1 MTQQTPEK
9 SRSWVGVIIFALGI
23 GVVMGIYTIDYR
35 IGLIFGFF
43 RRALGCDRT
52 LRASIWREEIGS

>member
-23 GVVMGIYTIDYR
+23 GVVTGIYTADYR
-35 IGLIFGFF
+35 VGLI
-43 RRALGCDRT
+43 LGSVGGLLIATGLYLLVAEKKR
-52 LRASIWREEIGS
+52 

>member
-1 MTQQTPEK
+1 MAQQTLEK

-23 GVVMGIYTIDYR
+23 GVVMGIYTADYR

-43 RRALGCDRT
+43 GGLLVATGLYVIVSGGKR
-52 LRASIWREEIGS
+52 

>member
-1 MTQQTPEK
+1 LAQQTLEK

-23 GVVMGIYTIDYR
+23 GVVMGIYTADYR

-43 RRALGCDRT
+43 GGLLVATGLYVIVSGGKR
-52 LRASIWREEIGS
+52 